1 MSFDLIEGRLARA
14 TPGPWRALPQHDEA
28 LPPIEI
34 EEAKSGARVTLAYVE
49 TPDDAGL
56 IAHAPADLRLLLD
69 VVGASVRRDE
79 TQRVYNETA
88 FTSAGEMTAA
98 RDAAY
103 AALDAYD
110 AALAAL
116 GECS

>member
-1 MSFDLIEGRLARA
+1 
-14 TPGPWRALPQHDEA
+14 LPQHDEA

-56 IAHAPADLRLLLD
+56 IAHAPTDLRLLLD